1 MAPLIDCMKRK
12 SFVWTEEAE
21 LAFKLSRKSLLQNQS
36 WHIRTQDKV
45 SHKHRRW
52 LAFIEKFTFVVKH
65 KTGVSNQVDDALS
78 MRNSL
83 LVIMQVDVLGLDVIC
98 DMVTVDPYFL
108 VVYRVDI
115 SMDFVLGLPRTQRGN
130 DSIFVVVDRFSKM
143 VNFISCKKI
152 TDAVNVAQ
160 LFFRDV
166 YRLHGLPYS
175 IVSDWDTRCLVGD
188 HVKVWDQKLCQAEFA
203 HNHAVN
209 RSTGFSPFQVVYSAQ
224 PHGPLDLMTPQD
236 ADQKRRH
243 VYFKVGDFV
252 WAVLTKDDFPV
263 DSVGNS
269 RMNFIYPGGNDVNPS
284 IKERA
289 DLFLKAHD
297 HVRKR

>member
-175 IVSDWDTRCLVGD
+175 IVSDWDT
-188 HVKVWDQKLCQAEFA
+188 
-203 HNHAVN
+203 
-209 RSTGFSPFQVVYSAQ
+209 STGFSPFQVVYSAQ